1 MGGFVTYA
9 EKMNGQK
16 VRQRSEKF
24 FDHFSQAA
32 LFWNSQS
39 DPEKTHIINALRF
52 ELGKVEAAEIR
63 SRMVAMLA
71 QVDSTLAKRVAESLG
86 IEVNQKLQTPLNM
99 SVPADGNVKEFQPKP
114 VKKKVGSS
122 PALSMAN
129 TVKDSIKTRK
139 IAILAADGF
148 DDEAVF
154 NMKKALTDAGAQAKF
169 VAPRL
174 GLLKSAKG
182 AEVKADFSLLT
193 ASSVM
198 FDAVY
203 IPGGDSVK
211 ALQQHLEALEFLQE
225 TYKHCKTIA
234 ATGAGAELIRAC
246 GSTNRAKDTERK
258 EAVGD

>member
-1 MGGFVTYA
+1 
-9 EKMNGQK
+9 
-16 VRQRSEKF
+16 
-24 FDHFSQAA
+24 
-32 LFWNSQS
+32 
-39 DPEKTHIINALRF
+39 
-52 ELGKVEAAEIR
+52 
-63 SRMVAMLA
+63 
-71 QVDSTLAKRVAESLG
+71 
-86 IEVNQKLQTPLNM
+86 
-99 SVPADGNVKEFQPKP
+99 
-114 VKKKVGSS
+114 
-122 PALSMAN
+122 MAN

-154 NMKKALTDAGAQAKF
+154 SMKKALTDAGAQAKF

-203 IPGGDSVK
+203 IPGGEKSVK
-211 ALQQHLEALEFLQE
+211 ALQEQVGAVEFVQEAF
-225 TYKHCKTIA
+225 KHCKTIA

-246 GSTNRAKDTERK
+246 GSTNGAKVTERK
-258 EAVGD
+258 EAVGDEGVIIAGDDQVGKIAGEFI